1 MKHLSVIV
9 LFFLTT
15 NLKSQDICLGSK
27 HHIYSNILNEDREY
41 WVALPDSYY
50 DTTLVEVDYPVL
62 YLLDGDRNYMAAL
75 AVQNDLSRGLYNYIP
90 EMIIVGVLNTDRSR
104 DLTPSKS
111 QVMYKG
117 KVLHTSS
124 GGAENFYSF
133 ITGELRKEINR
144 NYRTNGYSIIEG
156 HSFGGLFVINTLQN
170 HPQAFN
176 AYIAHDPSLWWDDR
190 YTLRKAADKWDQ
202 LSLQGKR
209 LFVSQAVE
217 ELTDTFLLPHAKAI
231 QGFSELYLCK
241 NSNGLASKGQQF
253 KQDDHGTIF
262 LPASYRAHQYVFE
275 GYCVPVKKV
284 PNHPELVNT
293 YFQRLSNKL
302 GYTFYPRERWG
313 VEISKYCLSINQ
325 PESALQLINNNLIQY
340 PKSGQSMLVLGDV
353 YTALNQKQEALHW
366 YQKAL
371 LTGKV
376 IRQLITD
383 KIDKLQINQ
392 NK

>member
-1 MKHLSVIV
+1 MKHLSVIL

-27 HHIYSNILNEDREY
+27 HHIYSNILKEDREY

-117 KVLHTSS
+117 KALHTSS

-144 NYRTNGYSIIEG
+144 NYPTNGYSIIEG
-156 HSFGGLFVINTLQN
+156 HSFGGLFVINTLLN
-170 HPQAFN
+170 HSQSFN
-176 AYIAHDPSLWWDDR
+176 AYIAHDPSLWWDDC
-190 YTLRKAADKWDQ
+190 YTLRKAADKWNQ

-217 ELTDTFLLPHAKAI
+217 ELTDTFLLPHVKAI
-231 QGFSELYLCK
+231 KKFNQLYLNDK
-241 NSNGLASKGQQF
+241 SNGLTGKVQQF
-253 KQDDHGTIF
+253 TQDDHGTIF
-262 LPASYRAHQYVFE
+262 LPASYRAHQFVFE

-293 YFQRLSNKL
+293 YYKQLSDKL
-302 GYTFYPRERWG
+302 CFTFHPKELWL
-313 VEISKYCLSINQ
+313 INLSKYCLSVDQ
-325 PESALQLINNNLIQY
+325 PESAVQLINNNLKQY
-340 PKSGQSMLVLGDV
+340 PQSGQSMLFLGDV
-353 YTALNQKQEALHW
+353 LSDLNQKQEALHW
-366 YQKAL
+366 YNQAL

-376 IRQLITD
+376 NSQLITD
-383 KIDKLQINQ
+383 RINKLQINQ